1 MIEFRHGGGA
11 VVAADARSAMTSV
24 DEALLNGARMCASFL
39 EASQG
44 SSLPASHSQRVIRS
58 ITAGMNSVVEAR
70 ASMVTAIRELRVIQG
85 RSNFAEEA
93 YGCPDEVVGLPVAAP
108 MGAASVAQPC

>member
-1 MIEFRHGGGA
+1 MIEFKHGGGA
-11 VVAADARSAMTSV
+11 VVAADARSAMASV

-44 SSLPASHSQRVIRS
+44 SSLPAGQSQRVIRS
-58 ITAGMNSVVEAR
+58 ITAGMKSVVDAR
-70 ASMVTAIRELRVIQG
+70 ASMVSAIRELRVIQG

-93 YGCPDEVVGLPVAAP
+93 YGCPDEVIALPVTSPQGNA
-108 MGAASVAQPC
+108 GVEQPC